1 MNKLLPWLVLGIILR
16 LVIIPSTLHPD
27 IRGYNYGAFLVSSGH
42 IFDFYDYLGNL
53 PKEHPLVSLFGVN
66 LFIYPPLAYLYPAIF
81 MKVFSPIFP
90 LDLFNTL
97 LLDMWEVLGNPKLPL
112 LLYLLKLPY
121 FVADMFIVWLV
132 GQYFTS
138 KKEKLLS
145 RILWLLNPV
154 VIYSTYMISQF
165 DVLIALAILGTL
177 ILSLH
182 HRFFIAAAVL
192 SLGASVKQFPL
203 FLLPILALNSY
214 STFGKKLA
222 VFITGLIVY
231 LLVLLPYLPS
241 VGFRRYALLASQTD
255 KIFFAKIPL
264 SGGEFLPLFLV
275 GLFLVYWFCS
285 LYNVK
290 YQLWQWM
297 ILPLL
302 LFYSLVH
309 FHPQWFTW
317 VTPILIIF
325 LVKLWPRGI
334 YPISV
339 LMLSYFGLVF
349 MFEPS
354 LNVGLFEP
362 VNPPWNRDF
371 SLIPAI
377 ANFFPEITAR
387 SIFASLFAGSS
398 FIILFLSSRK
408 VKSNGKN

>member
-16 LVIIPSTLHPD
+16 LVLIPATLHPD
-27 IRGYNYGAFLVSSGH
+27 IRGYNYGASLISSGH
-42 IFDFYDYLGNL
+42 VLDFYDYLGSL
-53 PKEHPLVSLFGVN
+53 PKEHPFVSLFGVD

-90 LDLFNTL
+90 PDLFNTL
-97 LLDMWEVLGNPKLPL
+97 LLDIWEVLGNPKLPL
-112 LLYLLKLPY
+112 LLYLLKIPY
-121 FVADMFIVWLV
+121 FAADMFIVWLV
-132 GQYFTS
+132 GKYFTS

-145 RILWLLNPV
+145 RILWLFNPV

-165 DVLIALAILGTL
+165 DVLIALSILGTL

-214 STFGKKLA
+214 PHLGKKIA
-222 VFITGLIVY
+222 VFITGLVIY

-241 VGFRRYALLASQTD
+241 AGFRKYALLASQTD

-297 ILPLL
+297 TLPLL

-317 VTPILIIF
+317 ITPILTIF
-325 LVKLWPRGI
+325 LVKFWPKSI
-334 YPISV
+334 YPV
-339 LMLSYFGLVF
+339 LILLISYFGLVL
-349 MFEPS
+349 MFESS

-362 VNPPWNRDF
+362 ISPPWDRDT
-371 SLIPAI
+371 SLVPVITK
-377 ANFFPEITAR
+377 FFPETTAR
-387 SIFASLFAGSS
+387 SIFASLFAASS
-398 FIILFLSSRK
+398 VIILFLSIRK
-408 VKSNGKN
+408 VKANGKN